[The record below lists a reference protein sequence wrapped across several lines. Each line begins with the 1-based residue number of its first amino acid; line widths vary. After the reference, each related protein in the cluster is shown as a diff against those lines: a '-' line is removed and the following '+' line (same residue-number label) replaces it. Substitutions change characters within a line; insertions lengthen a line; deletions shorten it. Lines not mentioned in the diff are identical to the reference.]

1 MLSDDADDSK
11 IIEDVH
17 VPSKTAS
24 IIEDVAVGSNTSII
38 DEILYLLIVSVMMLM
53 K

>member
-11 IIEDVH
+11 IVEDVH

-24 IIEDVAVGSNTSII
+24 IIENIAVGSNTSII
-38 DEILYLLIVSVMMLM
+38 DETTCLLIVPIMM
-53 K
+53 